1 MKKCEAFL
9 AFFNYAFRRVGHEV
23 RNRQPPAVRVAIEV
37 IPFVEALCNIS
48 LPQDRGSF
56 ADFASVGHQGVDE
69 DAISN

>member
-9 AFFNYAFRRVGHEV
+9 AFFNYAFRRVEHEV

-48 LPQDRGSF
+48 LPQDRGRGT
-56 ADFASVGHQGVDE
+56 ACGG
-69 DAISN
+69 